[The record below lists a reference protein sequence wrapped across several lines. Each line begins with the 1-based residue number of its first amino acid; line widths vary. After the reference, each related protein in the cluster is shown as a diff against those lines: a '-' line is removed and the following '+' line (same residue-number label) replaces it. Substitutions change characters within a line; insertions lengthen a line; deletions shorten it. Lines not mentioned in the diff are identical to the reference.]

1 MRLIRQIALVVAAL
15 ASLIVG
21 GLASAQDLHMGV
33 TYVCNGE
40 RLLIESCNMRDTT
53 DTSTC
58 MVQHPDR
65 PQHNGFPAYT
75 NETRGTLK
83 TLLPTCKQPGAAQ
96 VAKADSAR
104 KGAQDKQDAIAQQ
117 NLKLMDTPPP
127 GATGPTSV
135 SRDKARLQ
143 RCLSA
148 GRTEGQCA
156 GNAFGNFFGDALNLA
171 GALIGA
177 DKPETGLYFAGRYE
191 GKGWRIDFT
200 PGIAEM
206 YCSDLVTSGHPYK
219 IEFQGTKVALHV
231 QNDPQGLIFALRDGK
246 LYGPSQ
252 AVSVAG
258 RIVVGTTAGGGGS
271 YAASPPSSSEPT
283 TTTHTTTTDMS
294 PLQADAYVRSG
305 GSGTV
310 QPNGAS
316 YSVTETTTS
325 TEYHS
330 TPAPTPSYNTGP
342 QVITAPRTRSCPAP
356 VLTNTPER
364 QAQDMGSALTSI
376 AGIFGGSDEAPAKKS
391 APALAPAGLR
401 MTGEFETPGGAEI
414 DFRDD
419 SAIVACGLIA
429 AEYPYTV
436 DLSGDHPVLRLAGA
450 GKQPIDLTFGE
461 KNTFAGTGEIQVT
474 GRVPMGQNNDG
485 DVVYAQRTAKCSL
498 GTFSAVAD
506 GAPVN
511 LSAAASSSGAPA
523 GGASAATPVGGAS
536 SGAVSAHPNFS
547 TAAKPLGNAVLT
559 IKSGF
564 PAQAGAPDPLG
575 GSAVMLMRNPVAAV
589 LAKSGAPVPAHMS
602 GQEAIHSA
610 CEANKPECG
619 KYLIAVGNDAATG
632 AKSGANGATVL
643 PGVPPGTYY
652 LTTSAKIGQ
661 LVMYWQV
668 KLELKAGANAITL
681 DTRNAEPVK

>member
-1 MRLIRQIALVVAAL
+1 MRRLQRIALVVAAS
-15 ASLIVG
+15 ASLFAG
-21 GLASAQDLHMGV
+21 GLASAQDLHTGV

-40 RLLIESCNMRDTT
+40 RLLIESCNMRDTS

-65 PQHNGFPAYT
+65 PLHNGFPAYT

-83 TLLPTCKQPGAAQ
+83 ALLPTCKQPGAAQ
-96 VAKADSAR
+96 VARADGAR
-104 KGAQDKQDAIAQQ
+104 KSAQDKQDAILQQ

-127 GATGPTSV
+127 SAAAGPTSV

-156 GNAFGNFFGDALNLA
+156 GNAFGNFFADAINLA
-171 GALIGA
+171 GALVGA
-177 DKPETGLYFAGRYE
+177 EKPETGLYFAGRYE
-191 GKGWRIDFT
+191 AKGWRIDFT

-231 QNDPQGLIFALRDGK
+231 ENDPQSLVFSLRDGK

-252 AVSVAG
+252 AVQVAG

-271 YAASPPSSSEPT
+271 YAASSPGSSTPT
-283 TTTHTTTTDMS
+283 TATQTTTREMS
-294 PLQADAYVRSG
+294 SLEAQAYQSG
-305 GSGTV
+305 GGTGSIQQSG
-310 QPNGAS
+310 PG
-316 YSVTETTTS
+316 YEVTETTTS
-325 TEYHS
+325 TVYHS
-330 TPAPTPSYNTGP
+330 TPAPTPTYNSGP

-356 VLTNTPER
+356 VLANTPVHES
-364 QAQDMGSALTSI
+364 QDMGSALTSI

-391 APALAPAGLR
+391 PPALAPAGLR
-401 MTGEFETPGGAEI
+401 MTGEFEVAGGADI
-414 DFRDD
+414 DFRDN

-436 DLSGDHPVLRLAGA
+436 DLSGDHPVLRLAA
-450 GKQPIDLTFGE
+450 QGKQPIDLTFGE
-461 KNTFAGTGEIQVT
+461 KNTLAGSGEIQVT
-474 GRVPMGQNNDG
+474 GRVPTGQNQDG
-485 DVVYAQRTAKCSL
+485 DVVYTQRTAKCSL
-498 GTFSAVAD
+498 GTFSAVTGD
-506 GAPVN
+506 APVTTTPA
-511 LSAAASSSGAPA
+511 SATSGTSAGSASAGAPA
-523 GGASAATPVGGAS
+523 APSN
-536 SGAVSAHPNFS
+536 AHPNFS
-547 TAAKPLGNAVLT
+547 TNAKPLGNAVLT

-564 PAQAGAPDPLG
+564 PAQANAADPLG
-575 GSAVMLMRNPVAAV
+575 NSAFMLMRNPVAAV
-589 LAKSGAPVPAHMS
+589 LAKSGTPVPAHMS

-610 CEANKPECG
+610 CEANKPECR
-619 KYLIAVGNDAATG
+619 KYLVAVGNDAAAG
-632 AKSGANGATVL
+632 AKSGANGATIL
-643 PGVPPGTYY
+643 PGVPPGIYY

-661 LVMYWQV
+661 LVMYWNV
-668 KLELKAGANAITL
+668 KLDLKPGANAITL

>member
-1 MRLIRQIALVVAAL
+1 MRAIQRIALAVAAL
-15 ASLIVG
+15 ASLAAG
-21 GLASAQDLHMGV
+21 GLASAQELHMGV

-40 RLLIESCNMRDTT
+40 RLLIESCNMRDTS

-58 MVQHPDR
+58 LVQHPDR

-75 NETRGTLK
+75 NETRGALK
-83 TLLPTCKQPGAAQ
+83 ILLPTCKQPGAAQ
-96 VAKADSAR
+96 VARADGAR
-104 KGAQDKQDAIAQQ
+104 KSAQDKQDAILQQ
-117 NLKLMDTPPP
+117 NLKLMDTPP
-127 GATGPTSV
+127 ASAAGPTSV

-156 GNAFGNFFGDALNLA
+156 GNAFGNFFADAINLA
-171 GALIGA
+171 GSLIGA

-231 QNDPQGLIFALRDGK
+231 QNDPQSLVFALRDGR

-252 AVSVAG
+252 AVQVAG
-258 RIVVGTTAGGGGS
+258 RIVVGTTAGSGGS
-271 YAASPPSSSEPT
+271 YAASTSGSSMPT
-283 TTTHTTTTDMS
+283 TTTQTTTTDMS

-305 GSGTV
+305 GSGSV
-310 QPNGAS
+310 QQSGAS
-316 YSVTETTTS
+316 YTVTETTTS

-330 TPAPTPSYNTGP
+330 TPAPTPTYNSGP

-356 VLTNTPER
+356 VLANTPVHE
-364 QAQDMGSALTSI
+364 AQDMGSALTSI
-376 AGIFGGSDEAPAKKS
+376 AGIFGGSDDAPAKKS
-391 APALAPAGLR
+391 PPALAPAGLR
-401 MTGEFETPGGAEI
+401 MTGEFEVPGGADI
-414 DFRDD
+414 DFRDNR
-419 SAIVACGLIA
+419 AIVACGLIA

-436 DLSGDHPVLRLAGA
+436 DLSGDHPVLHLAGQ

-461 KNTFAGTGEIQVT
+461 KNTFAGSGEIQVT

-498 GTFSAVAD
+498 GTFAAVAD

-511 LSAAASSSGAPA
+511 LLASASSTGARSANP
-523 GGASAATPVGGAS
+523 GAAT
-536 SGAVSAHPNFS
+536 AVAPSNLHPNFS

-564 PAQAGAPDPLG
+564 PAQANAADPLAT
-575 GSAVMLMRNPVAAV
+575 SAFMLMRNPVATV
-589 LAKSGAPVPAHMS
+589 LAKSGTPAPAHMTA
-602 GQEAIHSA
+602 QEAIHSV
-610 CEANKPECG
+610 CEANKPECHQ
-619 KYLIAVGNDAATG
+619 YLVAVGNDAATG
-632 AKSGANGATVL
+632 AKAGANGATVL

-661 LVMYWQV
+661 LVMYWNV
-668 KLELKAGANAITL
+668 KLDLKDGANAITL